1 MSAQCEGKLSAKNS
15 FKKVKYGARGC
26 VFIHN
31 CMNTVPLQNELRALR
46 EEVVLLRQALEQ
58 SRQALED
65 SRRENTI
72 LRQKLDA
79 LARRFF
85 GKKSEQLSAAQM
97 ELLLSGLVQ
106 DSAEP
111 AEEEPPAR
119 QAPHRPRTNSQRIR
133 TPENLEVVREVIEP
147 ELVLAQ
153 PEQWKRIGQEVSRRL
168 DYQPGKFFWQ
178 ETVRPK
184 YVRLGRRELP
194 PVVAAAPEGVAE
206 HGMAAPGLLAQLLV
220 GKYCDHL
227 PFYRQEQIF
236 RQRHGV
242 FIARQQMVQ
251 WTGQSVR
258 LLSGI
263 TDCLK
268 KELRQSGYVQVDE
281 TPVRY
286 QDPNLPGRCGQG
298 YLWVGLVPGQC
309 VVYEWHASRAAQ
321 CLDWLLGEDFAGKLQ
336 SDGYSAY
343 PAFAKGKAD
352 LKLFGCWTHARR
364 GFFEAQE
371 QAPRIAG
378 WVLRQIGLLYR
389 WEQQLR
395 DSRAGPVQRQVFRAS
410 HHRMV
415 VERLH
420 RALNK
425 LQPRY
430 LPQSLMGQAIGYA
443 LNQWPVLERFLEHG
457 EVEID
462 NNLVENAIRP
472 TALGRKNWLFFGSEE
487 AGTRSAVI
495 YTLIENCRMHSVEP
509 YTYLK
514 DVLERLPTT
523 TNQEVAQL
531 TPLNW
536 QKARQSQLKQA
547 A

>member
-1 MSAQCEGKLSAKNS
+1 
-15 FKKVKYGARGC
+15 
-26 VFIHN
+26 
-31 CMNTVPLQNELRALR
+31 MNNGPLQTQVDALR
-46 EEVVLLRQALEQ
+46 QQINSLQQALEV
-58 SRQALED
+58 
-65 SRRENTI
+65 SRRENTL

-85 GKKSEQLSAAQM
+85 GKKSEQLDAAQL
-97 ELLLSGLVQ
+97 ELLLSGLA
-106 DSAEP
+106 DGSMELT
-111 AEEEPPAR
+111 EEEDEPPATR
-119 QAPHRPRTNSQRIR
+119 RPRTQTVRIR

-147 ELVLAQ
+147 ELVQAE
-153 PEQWKRIGQEVSRRL
+153 PEQYKRIGQEVSRRL

-184 YVRLGRRELP
+184 YVRLGQRELP
-194 PVVAAAPEGVAE
+194 PVVAPAPAQVAE
-206 HGMAAPGLLAQLLV
+206 HSLAAPGLLAQLLI

-268 KELRQSGYVQVDE
+268 DQLRQSRYVQVDE

-298 YLWVGLVPGQC
+298 YLWTGLVPGQC
-309 VVYEWHASRAAQ
+309 VVYEWHASRAAR
-321 CLDWLLGEDFAGKLQ
+321 CLEALLGEDFGGKLQ

-343 PAFAKGKAD
+343 PAFAKGKAN
-352 LKLFGCWTHARR
+352 LNLFGCWAHARR
-364 GFFEAQE
+364 GFFEAKE
-371 QAPRIAG
+371 QAPQVAG
-378 WVLRQIGLLYR
+378 WILKQIRLLYR
-389 WEQQLR
+389 WEEQLR
-395 DSRAGPVQRQVFRAS
+395 QSRAGPAARETLRAS

-430 LPQSLMGQAIGYA
+430 LPQSPMGQAIGYA
-443 LNQWPVLERFLEHG
+443 LNQWPTLERFLKHG

-472 TALGRKNWLFFGSEE
+472 TAIGKKNWLFFGSEE
-487 AGTRSAVI
+487 AGARSAVM
-495 YTLIENCRMHSVEP
+495 YTLVQNCRLHGVEP

-523 TNQEVAQL
+523 TNQQVTQL

-536 QKARQSQLKQA
+536 KKSRQSGLKQA